1 MQETAKL
8 YFKYMKNEF
17 LEKLNDGKNNFTQK
31 NTNTASFL
39 QKNVRIKSWNQ
50 QKRKLYH
57 EISNRRFFFGK

>member
-39 QKNVRIKSWNQ
+39 QKNEGIKS
-50 QKRKLYH
+50 
-57 EISNRRFFFGK
+57 